1 MHEQKFPRFEAFII
15 AQIYPLSLQNYETK
29 KEPLRNTTALTNYL
43 KLIIYCKFLR
53 HRGNRSLCY
62 YTNQ

>member
-1 MHEQKFPRFEAFII
+1 MSINFPILRLVKLPKYTRLVCK
-15 AQIYPLSLQNYETK
+15 IYKTK

-53 HRGNRSLCY
+53 HRGNRSLYY